1 MQKYFKI
8 FLMVALL
15 LGSFC
20 GGYYIFHAAFFNL
33 SEIRVDYTS
42 TSDYVVS
49 LNERV
54 LDNLDKYKS
63 QSIWKINLVE
73 IENELKSQSW
83 IQEVSINRQLP
94 STLKIIIEPKVIIAN
109 LVRSPTKII
118 PVAEDSQ
125 LLPIT
130 THSKAPDAPL
140 LMGKEFLRNQSL
152 RESALKL
159 LKELPQEG
167 ALSADSVSEILPKKN
182 EFEIHVKGSTA
193 SILMN
198 TENIP
203 VKAARVSKVIE
214 YLNERDLDGRVI
226 DTNFSKKVLVKLR
239 NDR

>member
-1 MQKYFKI
+1 M
-8 FLMVALL
+8 
-15 LGSFC
+15 GSF
-20 GGYYIFHAAFFNL
+20 GSGYYLFHASFFNL

-54 LDNLDKYKS
+54 LDSLEKYKA
-63 QSIWKINLVE
+63 QSIWKIDLVNV
-73 IENELKSQSW
+73 ENDLKNQSW
-83 IQEVSINRQLP
+83 IQEVRINRQLP
-94 STLKIIIEPKVIIAN
+94 STLKVVIQPKIIIAN

-130 THSKAPDAPL
+130 THAKAPDAPL

-167 ALSADSVSEILPKKN
+167 ALSTNNVSEILPKKN

-198 TENIP
+198 TEDVP

>member
-1 MQKYFKI
+1 M
-8 FLMVALL
+8 LL
-15 LGSFC
+15 LGSF
-20 GGYYIFHAAFFNL
+20 GSGYYLFHASFFNL

-54 LDNLDKYKS
+54 LDSLEKYKA
-63 QSIWKINLVE
+63 QSIWKIDLVNV
-73 IENELKSQSW
+73 ENDLKNQSW
-83 IQEVSINRQLP
+83 IQEVRINRQLP
-94 STLKIIIEPKVIIAN
+94 STLKVVIQPKIIIAN

-130 THSKAPDAPL
+130 THAKAPDAPL

-167 ALSADSVSEILPKKN
+167 ALSTNNVSEILPKKN

-198 TENIP
+198 TEDVP